1 MSEDEP
7 SAGQDAWIEI
17 KRFDD
22 PLRSEMVRDF
32 LRDHGIQTRMRGNA
46 GSTSVLNRFDTI
58 LDIRLDVPAALLE
71 QAKEALVA
79 LEAGDSA
86 EQPFRGRV
94 PASPDSEAY
103 VPPRKPAAAM
113 MLGFI
118 VPIGAG
124 HFYARHGAA
133 GAILMAGVIAAFLG
147 VMFAGHVELGV
158 AWGII
163 LVADVVGSYFAV
175 KRHNA
180 GTIPSEGKQRIVALG
195 VVVLAFAAALIFP
208 LH

>member
-1 MSEDEP
+1 MPEDE
-7 SAGQDAWIEI
+7 WIEI

-22 PLRSEMVRDF
+22 PLHSEMVRDF
-32 LRDHGIQTRMRGNA
+32 LRDHGVQTRMRGNA
-46 GSTSVLNRFDTI
+46 GSTSVLNRFNTI
-58 LDIRLDVPAALLE
+58 LDIRLDVPVALLE

-79 LEAGDSA
+79 LEAGHST
-86 EQPFRGRV
+86 EQPFRGRM
-94 PASPDSEAY
+94 PADPEVDRY
-103 VPPRKPAAAM
+103 VPPRKPMAAM
-113 MLGFI
+113 MLGI
-118 VPIGAG
+118 VVPIGGAG

-147 VMFAGHVELGV
+147 VMFAGHIELGV
-158 AWGII
+158 AWGIL
-163 LVADVVGSYFAV
+163 LVADVIGAYFAA

-195 VVVLAFAAALIFP
+195 VVVVAFAAALIFP